1 MMWRWIP
8 AVAIVAFV
16 PTMAS
21 AQSGHAVVLTAA
33 DAGKLT
39 TIRRHQT
46 VRLRL
51 QTNPSTGYSWEVK
64 ADRGLRV
71 AETGAKPSRPGV
83 PGAPSM
89 AGYDISASRS
99 GRYKVVLRYVR
110 PWERK
115 AAARTLTY
123 RFRVR

>member
-1 MMWRWIP
+1 MWRWIP
-8 AVAIVAFV
+8 VVAIATVAPATV
-16 PTMAS
+16 S
-21 AQSGHAVVLTAA
+21 AQADRAIVLTAA

-51 QTNPSTGYSWEVK
+51 QANPSTGYSWQVE

-71 AETGAKPSRPGV
+71 TETGARPSRPGV

-89 AGYDISASRS
+89 AGYDITAPRS
-99 GRYKVVLRYVR
+99 GRYTVVFRYVR

-115 AAARTLTY
+115 AAVRTLTY

>member
-8 AVAIVAFV
+8 AVAIMAVA
-16 PTMAS
+16 PTAVS
-21 AQSGHAVVLTAA
+21 AQADRAIVLTAA
-33 DAGKLT
+33 DAGKST

-46 VRLRL
+46 VRLSL
-51 QTNPSTGYSWEVK
+51 QTNPSTGYSWEVQ

-71 AETGAKPSRPGV
+71 TETGARPTRPGV

-89 AGYDISASRS
+89 AGYDITAPRS
-99 GRYKVVLRYVR
+99 GRYTVVFRYAR

-115 AAARTLTY
+115 VAAQTLTY